1 MQDVL
6 MGENWEALGRAV
18 RDARE
23 ARGGTQAWLSSEA
36 DVSRATIQKLER
48 GEPVRPGT
56 LSKVEKVIKWAP
68 GSSRGILDGAA
79 SPIEMK
85 GTRTTGG
92 LAKIPDGELD
102 QAITNA
108 MVATVDNMTAAEIR
122 EVARKAVEELRRLG
136 HV

>member
-1 MQDVL
+1 MTTHELHNRQRLAAKVRERRLELRVGVAAAAADAGMSKDTWRRVEE
-6 MGENWEALGRAV
+6 GAQVRETSYAKIDAALG
-18 RDARE
+18 
-23 ARGGTQAWLSSEA
+23 
-36 DVSRATIQKLER
+36 
-48 GEPVRPGT
+48 
-56 LSKVEKVIKWAP
+56 WAS
-68 GSSRGILDGAA
+68 GSCMGVLDGAA

-85 GTRTTGG
+85 GTRSKGG

-122 EVARKAVEELRRLG
+122 EVARRAVEELRRLG